1 MEVSFLRRAAMKR
14 GMKLT
19 RYRHPIRIDANTCKG
34 IPCTNT
40 LTRDLSSPEGCHEM
54 EFDQLVF
61 VHAYALLGSSPQ
73 RFGTDLQ
80 LYLSTVNTFF
90 DWQAST
96 GNRHVTLAGVSAT
109 DAKRRL
115 SEDLGAVLSSL
126 FMVNTYG
133 VAWET
138 IAQIPMNN
146 KLSKK
151 RPDFEGFD
159 SSDQRYLFEAKGT
172 TSLSSVEG
180 ALHKAIDQV
189 KKYPEA
195 AASKLAIVT
204 YLAADERLF
213 PSQTFVVDPPSLPDT
228 VPPTREVATLLH
240 GEKLFE
246 FAGMPETAAAYV
258 KGLARRLKV
267 KPVEPSRV
275 TVQDAAPRR
284 SFDHERRGAAVQT
297 RDFNNKKYLGHAV
310 SIPNSSL
317 RLYFG
322 VAQDRLEKLLDFSPI
337 EKRDPRSDQ
346 SGEKWSSFADDSL
359 VLIE

>member
-1 MEVSFLRRAAMKR
+1 MNR
-14 GMKLT
+14 GVKLAQ
-19 RYRHPIRIDANTCKG
+19 YRHPVRIDVATCAD
-34 IPCTNT
+34 IPGTST
-40 LTRDLSSPEGCHEM
+40 LIRDQSSPDGCHEM
-54 EFDQLVF
+54 EFDQIVF

-73 RFGTDLQ
+73 RFGADLQ

-90 DWQAST
+90 NWQGST

-115 SEDLGAVLSSL
+115 SEDLGAALSSL
-126 FMVNTYG
+126 FMVIAFG

-138 IAQIPMNN
+138 IAQIPMNS

-159 SSDQRYLFEAKGT
+159 SSDKRFLFEAKGT
-172 TSLSSVEG
+172 TSLSGVEG

-228 VPPTREVATLLH
+228 VPPTREVATQLH

-258 KGLARRLKV
+258 KGLAARLKV
-267 KPVEPSRV
+267 KPSEP
-275 TVQDAAPRR
+275 T
-284 SFDHERRGAAVQT
+284 GIAVQRT
-297 RDFNNKKYLGHAV
+297 ALRRAFDRERQGVAVHAQHFNNVKYLGHLV

-322 VAQDRLEKLLDFSPI
+322 VAEDRLESLLDFAPI
-337 EKRDPRSDQ
+337 ERRDPPTDEL
-346 SGEKWSSFADDSL
+346 GEKWSLFADGSL
-359 VLIE
+359 VLVD